1 MLELLIQN
9 LQEDCSVPADEL
21 MQKWAGQALDKNDDV
36 QVSLRIVDLKE
47 SQQLNHEYR
56 KKDKPT
62 NVLSFPMELP
72 EELIKEMHISL
83 LGDLVICAQIV
94 AEEAVQQEKTNDAHW
109 AHMLVHGM
117 LHLQGYDHI
126 EDEDAEQMELK
137 EIEVL
142 NKLGFDNPYQ
152 LRAE

>member
-9 LQEDCSVPADEL
+9 LQENCSVPADEL
-21 MQKWAGQALDKNDDV
+21 MQKWAAQALDNDDDV

-56 KKDKPT
+56 EKDKPT

-72 EELIKEMHISL
+72 EELIKEMPVSL

-109 AHMLVHGM
+109 AHMLVHGL

-137 EIEVL
+137 EIEIL
-142 NKLGFDNPYQ
+142 NTLGFDNPYQ

>member
-9 LQEDCSVPADEL
+9 LQEDCSVPTDEL
-21 MQKWAGQALDKNDDV
+21 MQKWAGQALDKDDDV
-36 QVSLRIVDLKE
+36 QVSLRIVDLEE

-56 KKDKPT
+56 EKDKPT

-72 EELIKEMHISL
+72 EELIKEMDVSL
-83 LGDLVICAQIV
+83 LGDLVICAQV
-94 AEEAVQQEKTNDAHW
+94 VVEEAAQQEKTNDAHW

-126 EDEDAEQMELK
+126 EDDDAEQMELK
-137 EIEVL
+137 EIEIL